1 MATKK
6 PQNNTAKE
14 QSERAPVVVIM
25 GHIDH
30 GKSTLLDFIRKT
42 NIVDK
47 EAGGITQH
55 ISAYEVVHVKDGIQ
69 KKITFIDTPGH
80 EAFSKMRSRGAIVAD
95 IAVLVVSA
103 EDGVKPQTIEAIKA
117 IRTAG
122 LPFVVAINKID
133 KPAADVERTKQNLA
147 ENDVYLEG
155 YGGDISWVAISA
167 KTGQGVPELLDLIL
181 LVAELAEFT
190 GDASKKAEGIV
201 IETKLDTKKGISATL
216 IIKDGALARGAYIVA
231 GDAWT
236 PVRIME
242 NFLGKPIETASFG
255 SPVQIIGWSK
265 LPEVG
270 SLFYAVDSKKEA
282 EVEAVKYA
290 TETSTAKLAAAKVA
304 LAKTAPIKSAKA
316 DGTNGNSAEGNIPVV
331 EKVQVPVILKADTV
345 GSLEGIEHE
354 IGKIHRD
361 AVEVQ
366 LIQKGIGPISEIDIK
381 GALGATGAVVLG
393 FNVRTDNAAMN
404 LADRSGIPVQN
415 FTIIY
420 KLSEYLAA
428 LADERTPKPT
438 EEIRGTANILKI
450 FGKQRDRQVVGGKVV
465 SGAIKVGEIVT
476 IRRRAAPIGSGKI
489 RNLQQ
494 MKADTDT
501 VAEGKEFGAQIE
513 SKIELAAGDIIEAIK
528 LL

>member
-14 QSERAPVVVIM
+14 QSERTPVVVIM

-30 GKSTLLDFIRKT
+30 GKSTLLDYIRKT

-55 ISAYEVVHVKDGIQ
+55 ISAYEVVHKKDGAD
-69 KKITFIDTPGH
+69 KRITFLDTPGH
-80 EAFSKMRSRGAIVAD
+80 EAFSKMRSRGAIAAD

-133 KPAADVERTKQNLA
+133 KPNANIEMTKQKLA
-147 ENDVYLEG
+147 EADVYLEG

-167 KTGQGVPELLDLIL
+167 KTGEGIPELLDLIL
-181 LVAELAEFT
+181 LVAEMGGFT
-190 GDASKKAEGIV
+190 GDVNKAAEGIV
-201 IETKLDTKKGISATL
+201 IETKLDTKKGISAVL
-216 IIKDGALARGAYIVA
+216 VIKDGVLKRGSYIVA

-242 NFLGKPIETASFG
+242 NFLGKPIESAMFG

-270 SLFYAVDSKKEA
+270 SLFYAVDSKKLAEEEA
-282 EVEAVKYA
+282 AKYA
-290 TETSTAKLAAAKVA
+290 TEAAIVKAAAVKNVVVKVA
-304 LAKTAPIKSAKA
+304 NNGPVKISKDNPEEKA
-316 DGTNGNSAEGNIPVV
+316 TV
-331 EKVQVPVILKADTV
+331 EKVLIPVILKADTV

-354 IGKIHRD
+354 IGKLHHEE
-361 AVEVQ
+361 VEVR

-381 GALGATGAVVLG
+381 GALGAAGAAVLG
-393 FNVRTDNAAMN
+393 FNVRIDNAALN
-404 LADRSGIPVQN
+404 LAERSGINVQN
-415 FTIIY
+415 FTVIY
-420 KLSEYLAA
+420 KLSEYLAG
-428 LADERTPKPT
+428 LANERAPKPT

-465 SGAIKVGEIVT
+465 SGAIKVGELVT
-476 IRRRAAPIGSGKI
+476 IRRRAAQIGTGKI

-494 MKADTDT
+494 MKANTDT
-501 VAEGKEFGAQIE
+501 VIEGKEFGAQIE
-513 SKIELAAGDIIEAIK
+513 SKIEMATGDTIEAVK

>member
-6 PQNNTAKE
+6 PQKNTAKT
-14 QSERAPVVVIM
+14 QSERTPVVVVM

-30 GKSTLLDFIRKT
+30 GKSTLLDYIRKT

-55 ISAYEVVHVKDGIQ
+55 ISAYEVVHEKDGQ
-69 KKITFIDTPGH
+69 KKKITFIDTPGH

-103 EDGVKPQTIEAIKA
+103 EDGVKPQTLEAIKA

-167 KTGQGVPELLDLIL
+167 KTGQGVNELLDLIL
-181 LVAELAEFT
+181 LVAELAGLT
-190 GDASKKAEGIV
+190 GDESKKAEGIV

-216 IIKDGALARGAYIVA
+216 IIKDGALFRGAYIVA

-242 NFLGKPIETASFG
+242 NFLGKPIEKSIFG
-255 SPVQIIGWSK
+255 SPVQVIGWSK

-282 EVEAVKYA
+282 ETEAMKYA
-290 TETSTAKLAAAKVA
+290 TEAAIAKAAATKNVVPIIA
-304 LAKTAPIKSAKA
+304 NNGPVKKSEAGNGTAPNETPI
-316 DGTNGNSAEGNIPVV
+316 V
-331 EKVQVPVILKADTV
+331 EKTQIPVILKTDTV

-354 IGKIHRD
+354 IGKIHHD
-361 AVEVQ
+361 KVEVQ
-366 LIQKGIGPISEIDIK
+366 IIQKGIGPISEIDIK
-381 GALGATGAVVLG
+381 GALGAVGAVVLG
-393 FNVRTDNAAMN
+393 FNVRTDSAAFN
-404 LADRSGIPVQN
+404 LADRSGITLQN
-415 FTIIY
+415 FTVIY
-420 KLSEYLAA
+420 KLSEYLRL
-428 LADERTPKPT
+428 LADERAPKPT
-438 EEIRGTANILKI
+438 EEIRGTANIMKV
-450 FGKQRDRQVVGGKVV
+450 FSKQRDRQVIGGKVTG
-465 SGAIKVGEIVT
+465 GAVKVGEVVA
-476 IRRRAAPIGSGKI
+476 IRRRAALIGTGKI

-494 MKADTDT
+494 MKSDTST
-501 VAEGKEFGAQIE
+501 VTEGKEFGAQIE
-513 SKIELAAGDIIEAIK
+513 SKIDLAPGDIIESVK
-528 LL
+528 QL

>member
-1 MATKK
+1 M
-6 PQNNTAKE
+6 
-14 QSERAPVVVIM
+14 VVM

-30 GKSTLLDFIRKT
+30 GKSTLLDYIRKT

-55 ISAYEVVHVKDGIQ
+55 ISAYEVVHEKDGAA
-69 KKITFIDTPGH
+69 KKITFLDTPGH

-103 EDGVKPQTIEAIKA
+103 EDGVKPQTVEALKA
-117 IRTAG
+117 IRMAG

-133 KPAADVERTKQNLA
+133 KPAANVEMTKQKLA
-147 ENDVYLEG
+147 EADVYLEG

-167 KTGQGVPELLDLIL
+167 KTGQGVSELLDLIL
-181 LVAELAEFT
+181 LVAELAHFT
-190 GDASKKAEGIV
+190 GDVSKKAEGIV

-216 IIKDGALARGAYIVA
+216 IVKDGTLNRGAYIVA

-242 NFLGKPIETASFG
+242 NFLGKPIETATFG
-255 SPVQIIGWSK
+255 DPIQIIGWSK

-282 EVEAVKYA
+282 EEEALKYK
-290 TETSTAKLAAAKVA
+290 TEAAIAKAAATKNVVVKVA
-304 LAKTAPIKSAKA
+304 NNGPVKAPVP
-316 DGTNGNSAEGNIPVV
+316 GEPVV
-331 EKVQVPVILKADTV
+331 KVIEKVQVPVILKADTV

-354 IGKIHRD
+354 ISKIKHEF
-361 AVEVQ
+361 VEVQ

-381 GALGATGAVVLG
+381 GALGAVGTAVLG
-393 FNVRTDNAAMN
+393 FNVKIDNAALN
-404 LADRSGIPVQN
+404 LAERSGIHVQN
-415 FTIIY
+415 FNVIY
-420 KLSEYLAA
+420 KLSEYLAGVA
-428 LADERTPKPT
+428 AERAPKPT
-438 EEIRGTANILKI
+438 EEVRGTANILKV
-450 FGKQRDRQVVGGKVV
+450 FSKQRDRQVIGGKVI
-465 SGAIKVGEIVT
+465 SGAVKVGEVVT
-476 IRRRAAPIGSGKI
+476 IRRRAASIGTGKI
-489 RNLQQ
+489 RNLQY

-501 VAEGKEFGAQIE
+501 VTEGKEFGAQIE
-513 SKIELAAGDIIEAIK
+513 SKIDLAGGDTIEAIK

>member
-6 PQNNTAKE
+6 PQKNTATL

-30 GKSTLLDFIRKT
+30 GKSSLLDYIRKS
-42 NIVDK
+42 NICEK

-55 ISAYEVVHVKDGIQ
+55 ISAYEVCHEKDGQ
-69 KKITFIDTPGH
+69 RKNITFIDTPGH

-103 EDGVKPQTIEAIKA
+103 EDGVKPQTVEAIKA
-117 IRTAG
+117 IRSAG

-133 KPAADVERTKQNLA
+133 KTNADVERTKQNLA

-155 YGGDISWVAISA
+155 YGGDISWTAISA

-181 LVAELAEFT
+181 LVAELAGFT

-216 IIKDGALARGAYIVA
+216 IIKDGTLKKGSYIVA

-242 NFLGKPIETASFG
+242 NFLSKPIETAFFG
-255 SPVQIIGWSK
+255 SPVQIIGWTK

-282 EVEAVKYA
+282 EEEAMKCGN
-290 TETSTAKLAAAKVA
+290 EIMAAKNARIKNVVTKVA
-304 LAKTAPIKSAKA
+304 NNGPVKT
-316 DGTNGNSAEGNIPVV
+316 TNESETTVI
-331 EKVQVPVILKADTV
+331 EKVVIPVILKADTV

-354 IGKIHRD
+354 IGKIHHD
-361 AVEVQ
+361 MVDVQ

-381 GALGATGAVVLG
+381 GALGAVGAAVLG
-393 FNVRTDNAAMN
+393 FNVKIDSAALN
-404 LADRSGIPVQN
+404 LADRSGINVQN

-420 KLSEYLAA
+420 KLSEYLNA
-428 LADERTPKPT
+428 LALERAPKPT
-438 EEIRGTANILKI
+438 EEIRGTANIVKI
-450 FGKQRDRQVVGGKVV
+450 FSKQRDRQVIGGKVV
-465 SGAIKVGEIVT
+465 SGAIKVGEVVT
-476 IRRRAAPIGSGKI
+476 VRRRAAEIGTGKI

-494 MKADTDT
+494 MKSDTDT
-501 VAEGKEFGAQIE
+501 VTEGKEFGAQIE
-513 SKIELAAGDIIEAIK
+513 SKIDLAVGDIIEAVK